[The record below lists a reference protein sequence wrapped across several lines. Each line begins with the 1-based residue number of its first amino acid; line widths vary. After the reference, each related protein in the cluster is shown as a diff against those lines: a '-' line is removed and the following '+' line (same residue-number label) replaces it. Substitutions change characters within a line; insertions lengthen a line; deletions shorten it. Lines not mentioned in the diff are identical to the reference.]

1 MTRLAYENRNAVP
14 EPGQGTSGAVH
25 VRGLGEL
32 PYAIVVGEQQ
42 DQLGPAVPNKSTVIP
57 GGDGALYLAIEY
69 MGLTSPVGR
78 RLFVAFNA
86 ENDADA
92 VAMLGSPG
100 QRYVVPID
108 GWREW
113 GFEPGDPLQR
123 VDFCSDAAT
132 ESNGSLVTWEYGLL

>member
-1 MTRLAYENRNAVP
+1 MTRIAYENRSTVP

-32 PYAIVVGEQQ
+32 AYAIVTGEMQ
-42 DQLGPAVPNKSTVIP
+42 DQIQSGINKTTVLP
-57 GGDGALYLAIEY
+57 GGDGALYVAIEY
-69 MGLTSPVGR
+69 MGLTAPVGK

-86 ENDADA
+86 ENDTEANG
-92 VAMLGSPG
+92 MLGSPG
-100 QRYVVPID
+100 QRYVIPIN

-113 GFEPGDPLQR
+113 GFEPGAPLTR
-123 VDFCSDAAT
+123 IDFCSDASS